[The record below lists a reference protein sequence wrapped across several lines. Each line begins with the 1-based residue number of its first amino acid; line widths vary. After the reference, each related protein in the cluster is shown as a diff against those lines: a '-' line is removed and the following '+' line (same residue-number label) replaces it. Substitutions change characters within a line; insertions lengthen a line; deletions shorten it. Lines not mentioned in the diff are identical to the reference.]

1 VKAIVVGAGGQ
12 VGWEL
17 RRQVPAGIEL
27 DALDRSALDL
37 RDPELAARI
46 AARAPGVIINAAA
59 YTAVDRAESERELA
73 RAVNAEG
80 AAAVARAA
88 HATGARL
95 VHIST
100 DFVFDGSS
108 PRPYRP
114 DDPPNP
120 LGEYGNSKLL
130 GERAVTEETR
140 GSAVIVRTAWVYSAH
155 GHNFVKTML
164 RLMTERDTLRVVA
177 DQVGTP
183 SWAHLLAAALW
194 EIALR
199 PEIEGPLHWTDL
211 GVASWYDFAVAIQEE
226 ALALGLLD
234 RPIAIEPIR
243 SEDYPTPARR
253 PAFSVLDKTLSLRLL
268 RADRMHWREALRR
281 MLRDL
286 KTQRGLSTTS

>member
-46 AARAPGVIINAAA
+46 AERAPDVIINAAA

-80 AAAVARAA
+80 AAALARAA

-120 LGEYGNSKLL
+120 LGEYGTSKLL

-155 GHNFVKTML
+155 GYNFVKTML
-164 RLMTERDTLRVVA
+164 RLMTERDSLRVVA

-199 PEIEGPLHWTDL
+199 PEIGGPLHWTDL

-226 ALALGLLD
+226 ALALGLLA

-268 RADRMHWREALRR
+268 GAERMHWREALRR
-281 MLRDL
+281 MLREL